1 MIRIYYGPVL
11 LCISALWILVR
22 CMVNLY
28 QDRFFWKRELQLL
41 LVYICIVVVTR
52 FTFFPF
58 SRVDGQIQP
67 LLLVYLCILVVTR
80 FTFFPFS
87 RMDGQIQPLL
97 LDPEN
102 IFPPRINLIPFV
114 YLFDYPVFR
123 EAVRNLIGNAAMFIP
138 LGIVWPSVFRKLDSH
153 GKVIAAGVGYSL
165 LIELVQ
171 LPFFDRVSDI
181 DDLILNSL
189 GFLLGYGIYLL
200 VKAEKRSYKRR
211 KGRK

>member
-11 LCISALWILVR
+11 LCISARWILVR
-22 CMVNLY
+22 GLVNLY
-28 QDRFFWKRELQLL
+28 QDRFSWKRELQLL

-67 LLLVYLCILVVTR
+67 LLL
-80 FTFFPFS
+80 
-87 RMDGQIQPLL
+87 
-97 LDPEN
+97 DPEA
-102 IFPPRINLIPFV
+102 IFPPRINLMPFV

-123 EAVRNLIGNAAMFIP
+123 EALRNLIGNTAMFIP

-153 GKVIAAGVGYSL
+153 GKVIAAGMGYSL

-171 LPFFDRVSDI
+171 LPLYDRGSDI
-181 DDLILNSL
+181 DDLILKSL
-189 GFLLGYGIYLL
+189 GFLMGYGIWLL
-200 VKAEKRSYKRR
+200 VKIR
-211 KGRK
+211 KKQKP